1 MALPR
6 AAASRVDSWFG
17 SDAVDKRTT
26 TFAGTPRP
34 TLSALPRK
42 RRYPN
47 RMHYCAYCATPPT
60 SDSQYQC
67 ARSGIDYILHWSAR
81 IRGAVRR
88 LRRTALGDTASVLVF
103 IVLVFKREAPVRV
116 HAVLPLAHSASR
128 TRARLATR
136 SSARSGQK
144 LATLTGFAKHL
155 LEEEPSHRAQRR
167 IPIVH
172 RRTGDLSLRL
182 RRRRPRGARSL
193 GAAPEGAVRRDG
205 PREGVIHVVHRPHEG
220 DPGAAT
226 QRSHPGSGLHAHD
239 PIPALD
245 WAFYSPSEHP
255 P

>member
-47 RMHYCAYCATPPT
+47 RMHALLRLLRAAAYLRLSIPMRTL
-60 SDSQYQC
+60 
-67 ARSGIDYILHWSAR
+67 RHRLHWSAR

-103 IVLVFKREAPVRV
+103 IVLVFKQEASVRV
-116 HAVLPLAHSASR
+116 HAVLPLHTVLPGPEPGWLRDLQPGRDKSWRPSPALPSTCSKRSR
-128 TRARLATR
+128 RIGH
-136 SSARSGQK
+136 SSA
-144 LATLTGFAKHL
+144 
-155 LEEEPSHRAQRR
+155 PRR
-167 IPIVH
+167 DAAIVH

-182 RRRRPRGARSL
+182 RRQRRRRPPRRRQPQCPVRAAASSRGET
-193 GAAPEGAVRRDG
+193 G
-205 PREGVIHVVHRPHEG
+205 
-220 DPGAAT
+220 
-226 QRSHPGSGLHAHD
+226 
-239 PIPALD
+239 
-245 WAFYSPSEHP
+245 
-255 P
+255 

>member
-47 RMHYCAYCATPPT
+47 RMHALLRLLRAAAYLRLSIPMRTL
-60 SDSQYQC
+60 
-67 ARSGIDYILHWSAR
+67 RHRLHWSAR

-103 IVLVFKREAPVRV
+103 IVLVLKQEASVRV
-116 HAVLPLAHSASR
+116 HAVLPLHTVLPGPEPGWLRDLQPGRDKSWRPSPALPSTCSKRSR
-128 TRARLATR
+128 RIGH
-136 SSARSGQK
+136 SSA
-144 LATLTGFAKHL
+144 
-155 LEEEPSHRAQRR
+155 PRR
-167 IPIVH
+167 DAAIVH

-182 RRRRPRGARSL
+182 CRQRRRRPPRCPVRAAASSRGER
-193 GAAPEGAVRRDG
+193 G
-205 PREGVIHVVHRPHEG
+205 
-220 DPGAAT
+220 
-226 QRSHPGSGLHAHD
+226 
-239 PIPALD
+239 
-245 WAFYSPSEHP
+245 
-255 P
+255 

>member
-47 RMHYCAYCATPPT
+47 RMHALLRLLRAAAYLRLSIPMRTL
-60 SDSQYQC
+60 
-67 ARSGIDYILHWSAR
+67 RHRLHWSAR

-103 IVLVFKREAPVRV
+103 IVLVFKQEASVRV
-116 HAVLPLAHSASR
+116 HAVLPLHTVLPGPEPGWLRDLQPGRDKSWRPSPALPSTCSKRSR
-128 TRARLATR
+128 RIGH
-136 SSARSGQK
+136 SSA
-144 LATLTGFAKHL
+144 
-155 LEEEPSHRAQRR
+155 PRR
-167 IPIVH
+167 DAAIVH

-182 RRRRPRGARSL
+182 RRQRRRRPPRCPVRAAASSRGER
-193 GAAPEGAVRRDG
+193 G
-205 PREGVIHVVHRPHEG
+205 
-220 DPGAAT
+220 
-226 QRSHPGSGLHAHD
+226 
-239 PIPALD
+239 
-245 WAFYSPSEHP
+245 
-255 P
+255 

>member
-136 SSARSGQK
+136 SARSGPK
-144 LATLTGFAKHL
+144 LATLTGPAL
-155 LEEEPSHRAQRR
+155 PSTCSKRSRR
-167 IPIVH
+167 IGRSSASRRDAAIDH

-182 RRRRPRGARSL
+182 RRRRRRRPPRRRPPRCPVR
-193 GAAPEGAVRRDG
+193 AAASSRGERG
-205 PREGVIHVVHRPHEG
+205 
-220 DPGAAT
+220 
-226 QRSHPGSGLHAHD
+226 
-239 PIPALD
+239 
-245 WAFYSPSEHP
+245 
-255 P
+255 

>member
-47 RMHYCAYCATPPT
+47 RMHALLRLLRAAAYLRLSIPMRTL
-60 SDSQYQC
+60 
-67 ARSGIDYILHWSAR
+67 RHRLHWSAR

-103 IVLVFKREAPVRV
+103 IVLVFKQEASVRV
-116 HAVLPLAHSASR
+116 HAVLPLHTVLPGPEPGWLRDLQPGRDKSWRPSPALPSTCSKRSR
-128 TRARLATR
+128 RIGH
-136 SSARSGQK
+136 SSA
-144 LATLTGFAKHL
+144 
-155 LEEEPSHRAQRR
+155 PRR
-167 IPIVH
+167 DAAIVH

-182 RRRRPRGARSL
+182 RRRRRRRPPR
-193 GAAPEGAVRRDG
+193 RR
-205 PREGVIHVVHRPHEG
+205 
-220 DPGAAT
+220 
-226 QRSHPGSGLHAHD
+226 Q
-239 PIPALD
+239 PA
-245 WAFYSPSEHP
+245 SSRGERG
-255 P
+255 